1 MCAQT
6 FNFCQSIHKFW
17 PTTQH
22 RALVGSSWMKYIL
35 VKKKVREEKVQISFR
50 IDWDYIQTQFPRGWP
65 VIQWNMDQAFFCARK
80 DCFSRSKSGENLIWG
95 LPCEGCD
102 TQRAI
107 YGLNQTKLF
116 GPNTITT
123 GFAHKVALRQFVNIY
138 CAERWKTLWPGFRSI
153 CICKNACLSIIN
165 KFML

>member
-50 IDWDYIQTQFPRGWP
+50 IDWDYIRAQFPRGWP

-116 GPNTITT
+116 GPNKKKKTAD
-123 GFAHKVALRQFVNIY
+123 FAIKLLCVGLWTFIAQRDDKLYGWVFVPY
-138 CAERWKTLWPGFRSI
+138 L
-153 CICKNACLSIIN
+153 
-165 KFML
+165 

>member
-22 RALVGSSWMKYIL
+22 RALVVSSWMKYIL
-35 VKKKVREEKVQISFR
+35 VKKKWGRKKFKLVLELTETKSRPNFRGADQWFNEIWTKHSFALAKIVFQDQNPER
-50 IDWDYIQTQFPRGWP
+50 IWSEDCLLRDVILRG
-65 VIQWNMDQAFFCARK
+65 R
-80 DCFSRSKSGENLIWG
+80 
-95 LPCEGCD
+95 
-102 TQRAI
+102 

-116 GPNTITT
+116 GPNKITT
-123 GFAHKVALRQFVNIY
+123 GFAHKVALRQFVNFY
-138 CAERWKTLWPGFRSI
+138 CAERWKTLWSGFRSI